1 MARPAS
7 SLPPRACV
15 SRALAIVLGS
25 IALVTFSTAASTRAQ
40 TEPPAADDAPL
51 AGLSQADLRAL
62 APELERGPV
71 LHAIFRP
78 DSREVPEIAL
88 AVRVNAPAARVA
100 EIVAS
105 PEHYPTFMPALDE
118 ITIESRDGAQIA
130 YRWKWNVALFT
141 LTGRNTMTVF
151 PGHPTRG
158 HRIEVRSTGGD
169 MGRGRISWRI
179 TPEGPERCVL
189 VVAMRLDMRDANYL
203 ADQLAS
209 GGIAVQRSIN
219 VVMATVMALGTRQR
233 AERGVPTAQPLGELT
248 RPAFDPTRLASLLE
262 RGDLVFLELDGDR
275 LARVAVAGRM
285 GTGLERTR
293 AVMNDPE
300 EFGRSLVFGS
310 TAEVVERNPS
320 DVVFEW
326 GIPMPLV
333 GIEGRMRLRPSDAV
347 IAVDGVSGSLR
358 SGQWRFDTHVAP
370 HGEAI
375 VFGWARFDPAEASR
389 LVRRLIAD
397 DHSFSHGLAIATQV
411 MIVRSLRQRAL
422 GYSPG

>member
-1 MARPAS
+1 M
-7 SLPPRACV
+7 PRLLL
-15 SRALAIVLGS
+15 AL
-25 IALVTFSTAASTRAQ
+25 LVTFFPGAALAQ
-40 TEPPAADDAPL
+40 ASPAEPPPADDAPL
-51 AGLSQADLRAL
+51 AGLTLADLDAL
-62 APELERGPV
+62 APELARGPV

-78 DSREVPEIAL
+78 DHREVPEIAL

-105 PEHYPTFMPALDE
+105 PQRYPSFMPALDE
-118 ITIESRDGAQIA
+118 VTVESQQGMQLA
-130 YRWKWNVALFT
+130 YRWRWQIALFT

-151 PGHPTRG
+151 PAHPTRG

-179 TPEGPERCVL
+179 TPDGPDRCTL

-203 ADQLAS
+203 ANQLAS
-209 GGIAVQRSIN
+209 GGISVQRSIN
-219 VVMATVMALGTRQR
+219 VVMASVMALGTKER
-233 AERGVPTAQPLGELT
+233 AEQAATTAMAEPLALT
-248 RPAFDPTRLASLLE
+248 RPPFDPERLRSLLE
-262 RGDLVFLELDGDR
+262 RGDLVFLELEGNR
-275 LARVAVAGRM
+275 LARVSVTGRM

-310 TAEVVERNPS
+310 SAHVVERGEH
-320 DVVFEW
+320 DVVFAW
-326 GIPMPLV
+326 GIPLPLV
-333 GIEGRMRLRPSDAV
+333 GIEGRMRLRPGDGE

-358 SGQWRFDTHVAP
+358 NGQWRFDTHVCP
-370 HGEAI
+370 SGEAV

-389 LVRRLIAD
+389 LVRRVIAD
-397 DHSFSHGLAIATQV
+397 DRTFSHGLAIATQV

>member
-1 MARPAS
+1 MSPRHAS
-7 SLPPRACV
+7 LSL
-15 SRALAIVLGS
+15 ALLSVLRVVG
-25 IALVTFSTAASTRAQ
+25 TAHAQ
-40 TEPPAADDAPL
+40 AEPPSADDAPL
-51 AGLSQADLRAL
+51 AGLSQPDLRAL
-62 APELERGPV
+62 APELDRGPV

-78 DSREVPEIAL
+78 DNREVPEIAL
-88 AVRVNAPAARVA
+88 AVRVNAPASRVA

-118 ITIESRDGAQIA
+118 IEIESREGSQIA

-179 TPEGPERCVL
+179 TPDGPERCTL

-209 GGIAVQRSIN
+209 GGISVQRSIN
-219 VVMATVMALGTRQR
+219 VVMATVMALGTKER
-233 AERGVPTAQPLGELT
+233 AERGVASGSTPPISELVRPTFEP
-248 RPAFDPTRLASLLE
+248 DRLASLLE
-262 RGDLVFLELDGDR
+262 RGDLVFLELEGDR
-275 LARVAVAGRM
+275 LARIAVAGRM

-310 TAEVVERNPS
+310 TAHVVERNTD

-347 IAVDGVSGSLR
+347 VAVDGVSGSLQ
-358 SGQWRFDTHVAP
+358 SGMWRFDTHVAP

-397 DHSFSHGLAIATQV
+397 DRSFSHGLALATQV